1 MGGGVAAFDCNGDG
15 RQDLYLAGGADSA
28 ALYRNDSPVG
38 GALHFTQLHDPAT
51 DLDEVTGA
59 YPLDIDGDG
68 VTDLAVLR
76 VGGNVLLRG
85 LGDCRFERANE
96 AWGFNGGSA
105 WSAAFSATWESGA
118 SLPTLAVGNYLTL
131 NPDGTSGLP
140 CSGSELFRPDA
151 SGSRY
156 AASLPLTPSYCPL
169 SMLFSDWDRSGRRDL
184 RVSNDRHYYGEA
196 SDGEE
201 QLWRIAAGEPPRL
214 YTQADGWQKVR
225 VWGMGIASYDLTGDG
240 YPEVY
245 LTSQGDNKLQALA
258 DGPAQPNYTDI
269 ALDRGVTA
277 TRPYAG
283 DTSLP
288 STAWHDEFAD
298 VNNDGRADLL
308 VTKGNVD
315 AMPDFA
321 TRDPSDLLVQRADGT
336 FSEEAEAAGI
346 ASYATARGAA
356 VADFNLDGM
365 LDIVVVNR
373 NENVSLWRS
382 VGWGDA
388 AAARPMG
395 NWIALRLA
403 EPAPNT
409 RCHRRLGRR
418 RGGQHERQSRG
429 DRGRRPC
436 ERRAGMD
443 PLRDRL
449 RGGGDRDD
457 HLAGR
462 HPGGAADGARQ
473 HVRDRRARRERC
485 AAMDAPRPMSQGSV
499 DGQVLR
505 LGSDEVEVEILPGLG
520 GRLHRLRAF
529 GRDLLR
535 TPEDLAAYRREPFFW
550 GGFVMAPWCNRIEAR
565 PTSVGDRSWPS
576 SRTSATAPRSTARS
590 SRWPGR
596 STATVSCASPP
607 GAMAGRGA
615 TWSSSDSPWPARR
628 CACRW
633 R

>member
-1 MGGGVAAFDCNGDG
+1 MRRWILALAAALAGGLLLIWRPGLPGAARAGAADPPHFVEEAAAAGIDHAYAGGFNFFVGGGVAAFDCNGDG

-131 NPDGTSGLP
+131 NPDGTTGLP

-321 TRDPSDLLVQRADGT
+321 TRDPSDLLVQQADGT

-409 RCHRRLGRR
+409 DAIGAWVDVAA
-418 RGGQHERQSRG
+418 GSTSGSR
-429 DRGRRPC
+429 
-436 ERRAGMD
+436 EVTV
-443 PLRDRL
+443 
-449 RGGGDRDD
+449 GGG
-457 HLAGR
+457 
-462 HPGGAADGARQ
+462 
-473 HVRDRRARRERC
+473 HVSGELGWIHFGI
-485 AAMDAPRPMSQGSV
+485 GSA
-499 DGQVLR
+499 
-505 LGSDEVEVEILPGLG
+505 EE
-520 GRLHRLRAF
+520 
-529 GRDLLR
+529 
-535 TPEDLAAYRREPFFW
+535 
-550 GGFVMAPWCNRIEAR
+550 
-565 PTSVGDRSWPS
+565 
-576 SRTSATAPRSTARS
+576 
-590 SRWPGR
+590 
-596 STATVSCASPP
+596 ATVTITWPD
-607 GAMAGRGA
+607 GTRGA
-615 TWSSSDSPWPARR
+615 PLTVPANTFATVERGASAAQPWTPPAP
-628 CACRW
+628 
-633 R
+633 